1 MSEINKTISLQKKV
15 TITTDD
21 LKEIDLAFLSCQI
34 GTQIGTEYNTFGVNI
49 QIINKEYYEANI
61 DVLKNEYEKFK
72 EEAEKEAVSYGW
84 NIFDVGITND

>member
-34 GTQIGTEYNTFGVNI
+34 GTEYNTFGVNI

-61 DVLKNEYEKFK
+61 DVLQNEYEELK

-84 NIFDVGITND
+84 NIFDVGITNG

>member
-34 GTQIGTEYNTFGVNI
+34 GTEYNTFGVNI
-49 QIINKEYYEANI
+49 QLSLIHI
-61 DVLKNEYEKFK
+61 
-72 EEAEKEAVSYGW
+72 
-84 NIFDVGITND
+84 

>member
-21 LKEIDLAFLSCQI
+21 LKEIDLAFLSC
-34 GTQIGTEYNTFGVNI
+34 QIGTEYNTFGVNI

-72 EEAEKEAVSYGW
+72 EEVEKEAVSYGW
-84 NIFDVGITND
+84 SIF

>member
-34 GTQIGTEYNTFGVNI
+34 GTEYNTFGINI

-61 DVLKNEYEKFK
+61 DVLKNEYEEFK
-72 EEAEKEAVSYGW
+72 EEAEKEAASYGW
-84 NIFDVGITND
+84 SIFDVGITNG

>member
-21 LKEIDLAFLSCQI
+21 LKEIDLAFLRC
-34 GTQIGTEYNTFGVNI
+34 QIGTEYNTFGVNI

-84 NIFDVGITND
+84 SIFDVGITNG

>member
-34 GTQIGTEYNTFGVNI
+34 GAEYNTFGVNI

-84 NIFDVGITND
+84 SIFDVGIING

>member
-34 GTQIGTEYNTFGVNI
+34 GTEYNTFGVNI

-61 DVLKNEYEKFK
+61 DVLKNEYEEFK

-84 NIFDVGITND
+84 SIFDVGITNG

>member
-34 GTQIGTEYNTFGVNI
+34 GTEYNTFGINI

-61 DVLKNEYEKFK
+61 DVLKNEYEELK
-72 EEAEKEAVSYGW
+72 EEAEKEAASYGW
-84 NIFDVGITND
+84 SIFDVGITNG

>member
-34 GTQIGTEYNTFGVNI
+34 GTEYNTFGVNI

-61 DVLKNEYEKFK
+61 DVLKNEYEEFK
-72 EEAEKEAVSYGW
+72 EEAEKEAASYGW
-84 NIFDVGITND
+84 SIFDVGITNG

>member
-1 MSEINKTISLQKKV
+1 MF
-15 TITTDD
+15 ITFYKFYAT
-21 LKEIDLAFLSCQI
+21 
-34 GTQIGTEYNTFGVNI
+34 
-49 QIINKEYYEANI
+49 ANI